1 MCWAKIFQALSHLI
15 CTDHSTAGTVF
26 PILEMS
32 NSRLRW
38 FQPLA
43 QNDTISK
50 SLIQG
55 LNQGLCPKPIFSLP
69 HHLGE
74 RELRVALGVIL
85 TSLSP
90 SYWAEAGFSDG
101 GGKSKSG

>member
-1 MCWAKIFQALSHLI
+1 MKKMEHPHYVLGKNFPSNINEALSHLI

-50 SLIQG
+50 
-55 LNQGLCPKPIFSLP
+55 
-69 HHLGE
+69 
-74 RELRVALGVIL
+74 
-85 TSLSP
+85 
-90 SYWAEAGFSDG
+90 
-101 GGKSKSG
+101 